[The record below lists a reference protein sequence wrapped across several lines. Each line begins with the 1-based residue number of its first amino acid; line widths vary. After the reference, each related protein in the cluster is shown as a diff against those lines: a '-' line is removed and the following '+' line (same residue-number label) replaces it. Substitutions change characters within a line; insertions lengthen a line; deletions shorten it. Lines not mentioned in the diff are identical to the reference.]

1 MCVSSRNHFKKKKK
15 TAHWGQQKTTNHDRW
30 TYGDLMHDQVMM
42 RWQVNIHQ
50 LTCDNW
56 MPQNQSNFGPKL
68 LWFCEVA
75 LIYICCRPWTC
86 AQMACDLLNLCKLSV
101 FPSPALVICKGTVE
115 SEEWIVKLK
124 PRKTVCRRRYVS
136 PGLPCNKWATEHFL
150 AVALHHNNLSK
161 YLFKTYLFQVV
172 MVSLWPREKV
182 PLKLTDNILRI
193 YLVLIDLH
201 QKAILPKLGTFRMGD
216 QTFPKKH
223 VIFQE
228 INATIIQFTVLF
240 SQYLEFLFPRT
251 LCNVEHYDLKKL

>member
-1 MCVSSRNHFKKKKK
+1 
-15 TAHWGQQKTTNHDRW
+15 
-30 TYGDLMHDQVMM
+30 
-42 RWQVNIHQ
+42 
-50 LTCDNW
+50 
-56 MPQNQSNFGPKL
+56 MPQKQSNFGPKL

-86 AQMACDLLNLCKLSV
+86 AQMPCDLLNLCTLSV

-161 YLFKTYLFQVV
+161 YLFKMYLFQVV

-182 PLKLTDNILRI
+182 PLKLTDNVLRI

-201 QKAILPKLGTFRMGD
+201 QKGILPKLGTFKMED
-216 QTFPKKH
+216 QTFQKKH

-228 INATIIQFTVLF
+228 INATISQFTVLF
-240 SQYLEFLFPRT
+240 SPIFGVSFPRT
-251 LCNVEHYDLKKL
+251 FCNVEHHNLKKLILIFLKIVRFQNLGLQRKIL